1 MYRLLPRSTRTDT
14 LFPYTTLF
22 RSGVCYFRSYRID
35 VSRHAHRVVLYDVRG
50 LVPGLVRSG
59 AAHRHRTRQACG
71 YGFRRMKILITGG
84 AGFIGSALT
93 RHSLQRVPAAAPK
106 TPDAAS
112 TASKTVGIGDNLHY
126 DGNLRVL
133 TPVADTPPHPLTP

>member
-93 RHSLQRVPAAAPK
+93 RHILQSV
-106 TPDAAS
+106 TDAA
-112 TASKTVGIGDNLHY
+112 TNTPEAARNAPDTVVNVDKLTY
-126 DGNLRVL
+126 AGNLRDL
-133 TPVADTPPHPLTP
+133 AQFGRAHA